1 MSNARNIGDS
11 APVINFLDNVTSD
24 VQTQLNTL
32 DTAIG
37 NVSVTSGSLTK
48 TFAADETATVTLT
61 GNVLAPVVTAT
72 KEVAQTGVTNN
83 DWDAAAAS
91 YTLENSAPSTTL
103 DFIGYKLSD
112 TTYDS
117 ISFSVGSQDTSMRDL
132 VMSSDGTKLFT
143 VGEINDSVYEYALST
158 AYDISSASY
167 TDSFSVSSQENAPQG
182 LAFSPDG
189 LRFYVC
195 GGGGNTVFQY
205 SMSTAWDISTASY
218 VASGTSI
225 STPLG
230 LTFNPSGTSVYVVAS
245 TTLWQYDL
253 STAWDITCLLYTS
266 PSPRDQ
272 R

>member
-143 VGEINDSVYEYALST
+143 VGEVNDSVYEYALST

-182 LAFSPDG
+182 LAFSPDA
-189 LRFYVC
+189 LRYYVC
-195 GGGGNTVFQY
+195 GGGANT
-205 SMSTAWDISTASY
+205 
-218 VASGTSI
+218 
-225 STPLG
+225 
-230 LTFNPSGTSVYVVAS
+230 
-245 TTLWQYDL
+245 
-253 STAWDITCLLYTS
+253 
-266 PSPRDQ
+266 
-272 R
+272 

>member
-103 DFIGYKLSD
+103 VFIGY
-112 TTYDS
+112 
-117 ISFSVGSQDTSMRDL
+117 
-132 VMSSDGTKLFT
+132 
-143 VGEINDSVYEYALST
+143 
-158 AYDISSASY
+158 
-167 TDSFSVSSQENAPQG
+167 
-182 LAFSPDG
+182 
-189 LRFYVC
+189 
-195 GGGGNTVFQY
+195 
-205 SMSTAWDISTASY
+205 
-218 VASGTSI
+218 
-225 STPLG
+225 
-230 LTFNPSGTSVYVVAS
+230 
-245 TTLWQYDL
+245 
-253 STAWDITCLLYTS
+253 
-266 PSPRDQ
+266 
-272 R
+272 